1 MRNFSCDFV
10 AELHP
15 FTSPAVPGAASGVA
29 SGNSFCFVLDLFKG
43 VIFPARAAIELHA
56 TSRARQAYAPSYEA
70 DAVTRGSAG

>member
-1 MRNFSCDFV
+1 MGRQPRP
-10 AELHP
+10 AESVERQKATYEEP
-15 FTSPAVPGAASGVA
+15 F
-29 SGNSFCFVLDLFKG
+29 FVLDLFKG